1 MMKETS
7 ITIEGLPRIMREVF
21 DIKMIILL
29 KDLIVYIF
37 YLFQV
42 MISMTETIMEA
53 PQGEMSV
60 IMITIGIHETGSVI
74 DTMRTKTV
82 MNVIGTMRKGTSIMI
97 GDLLQDIMT
106 EVMKSMRE
114 IGDMTDMRGTDTH
127 ILAVRAED
135 PLPLE
140 LLLLT
145 GEITRIGH
153 HH

>member
-1 MMKETS
+1 MRKGTS
-7 ITIEGLPRIMREVF
+7 IMIGDLLQ
-21 DIKMIILL
+21 DI
-29 KDLIVYIF
+29 
-37 YLFQV
+37 
-42 MISMTETIMEA
+42 MTETIMEA

-74 DTMRTKTV
+74 D
-82 MNVIGTMRKGTSIMI
+82 TMRKGTSIMI

-127 ILAVRAED
+127 ILAVRAGD